1 MCGIRIECF
10 GTAAVVLLEV
20 EVSMVV
26 SFSTACCC
34 CSGESFLIL
43 HLWLRGFFFGGTFF
57 RVFCWWHSKFWLK
70 AELLAIESE
79 KEVMQNFDY
88 LLQQLLL
95 FSDYLLRWWG
105 KKCNKKMVQVKLR
118 KYVCCALPHT
128 QKKFARSL
136 VNLLSQTNILVDCR

>member
-1 MCGIRIECF
+1 MF
-10 GTAAVVLLEV
+10 WH
-20 EVSMVV
+20 S
-26 SFSTACCC
+26 CCC
-34 CSGESFLIL
+34 FAGSRSVNGSLFLNSLLLLQRRELSNSASVAQRLL
-43 HLWLRGFFFGGTFF
+43 HFGGTFF
-57 RVFCWWHSKFWLK
+57 RVFCWWHSKFRLK
-70 AELLAIESE
+70 AELLAIETE

-105 KKCNKKMVQVKLR
+105 KSASETQQKMVQVKLR

-136 VNLLSQTNILVDCR
+136 VNLLSQTNILVDCW